1 MDALTR
7 EPTTTVT
14 RSRARRVVMLLAS
27 VALIAAVGATLWFWP
42 TTTNNPAKDRFANEP
57 IPVLVAIATR
67 RDVPI
72 YLDGLG
78 TVQAFYTVTI
88 RPMVDGPLVAVD
100 FHEGE
105 DVRKGDVLARI
116 DPRTF
121 QAAVDQAVAK
131 RAQDEA
137 LLANARVDLTR
148 YQKLVSNAYTSAQ
161 QADTQKSLVAQLEAQ
176 IRQDQAQID
185 TTRTQLSYCTI
196 IAPIDGRT
204 GIRQVDPGN
213 IVHASDSSGASNLVM
228 LTQLQPI
235 SVVFTLPQ
243 QSLPAVARATADGMP
258 KALAVTQGAVTE
270 GVGTQAGST
279 QAGST
284 QAGSTQAGNAQAGN
298 GSTVLD
304 RGTLAVLDNQ
314 VDPTTGTIKL
324 KATFPNA
331 RRVLWPGG
339 FVGVRLLVDT
349 ARAALTVPPAAV
361 QRGPRGTYV
370 YVIDAA
376 STAHRRDVTVA
387 HEDQEV
393 SIITAGLQPGDR
405 VVTDGA
411 ARLAEDTKVA
421 IAEPAPKPP
430 GPPAPAVP
438 GGLRGA
444 TSQP

>member
-7 EPTTTVT
+7 EPDITAT
-14 RSRARRVVMLLAS
+14 RPRARRYGMLLAS
-27 VALIAAVGATLWFWP
+27 ALLIAAVGSALWFWP
-42 TTTNNPAKDRFANEP
+42 IASNTPAKDKFADEP
-57 IPVLVAIATR
+57 IPVLVATAAK

-88 RPMVDGPLVAVD
+88 KPMVDGPLVSVD
-100 FHEGE
+100 FREGE
-105 DVRKGDVLARI
+105 DVRKGEVLAQI

-121 QAAVDQAVAK
+121 QAALDQAVAK

-137 LLANARVDLTR
+137 LLANARVDLVR

-185 TTRTQLSYCTI
+185 TARTQFSYCTI
-196 IAPIDGRT
+196 TAPIDGRT

-213 IVHASDSSGASNLVM
+213 IVHAADSSGASNLVV

-243 QSLPAVARATADGMP
+243 QALPAVARAIAGGMP
-258 KALAVTQGAVTE
+258 EALAVMQ
-270 GVGTQAGST
+270 GVGNQVVG
-279 QAGST
+279 G
-284 QAGSTQAGNAQAGN
+284 GN
-298 GSTVLD
+298 VLD
-304 RGTLAVLDNQ
+304 RGALAVLDNQ

-324 KATFPNA
+324 KANFPNA
-331 RRVLWPGG
+331 KRVLWPGG

-349 ARAALTVPPAAV
+349 AHAVLTVPPAAV

-370 YVIDAA
+370 YVIDAD
-376 STAHRRDVTVA
+376 SVSHRRDVTVA

-393 SIITAGLQPGDR
+393 SIVTAGLTPGDR

-411 ARLAEDTKVA
+411 ARLADGTKVA
-421 IAEPAPKPP
+421 IAEPAAKLS

-444 TSQP
+444 TAQP

>member
-7 EPTTTVT
+7 EPDITAT
-14 RSRARRVVMLLAS
+14 RPRARRPVMLLAS
-27 VALIAAVGATLWFWP
+27 AVLIAAVGAALWFWP
-42 TTTNNPAKDRFANEP
+42 TTSNTPAKDKSAAEP
-57 IPVLVAIATR
+57 IPVLVAAATK

-88 RPMVDGPLVAVD
+88 KPMVDGPLVSVD
-100 FHEGE
+100 FREGE
-105 DVRKGDVLARI
+105 DVRKGEVLARI

-121 QAAVDQAVAK
+121 QAALDQAVAK

-137 LLANARVDLTR
+137 LLANARVDLIR

-185 TTRTQLSYCTI
+185 NARTELGYCTI
-196 IAPIDGRT
+196 TAPIDGRT

-213 IVHASDSSGASNLVM
+213 IVHAADSSGASNLVM

-243 QSLPAVARATADGMP
+243 QALPAVARAMTDGMP
-258 KALAVTQGAVTE
+258 EALAVMQ
-270 GVGTQAGST
+270 GVGNQVVG
-279 QAGST
+279 G
-284 QAGSTQAGNAQAGN
+284 GN
-298 GSTVLD
+298 VLD
-304 RGTLAVLDNQ
+304 RGVLAVLDNQ

-331 RRVLWPGG
+331 KRVLWPGG

-349 ARAALTVPPAAV
+349 AHAALTVPPAAV

-370 YVIDAA
+370 YVIDAD
-376 STAHRRDVTVA
+376 SVSHRRDVTVA
-387 HEDQEV
+387 HEDQEA
-393 SIITAGLQPGDR
+393 SIVTAGLAAGDR

-411 ARLAEDTKVA
+411 ARLAEGTKVA
-421 IAEPAPKPP
+421 IAEPAAKPS
-430 GPPAPAVP
+430 GPPAPGVP

-444 TSQP
+444 AAQP

>member
-7 EPTTTVT
+7 EPATTAT
-14 RSRARRVVMLLAS
+14 RPRARRFVMLFAS
-27 VALIAAVGATLWFWP
+27 LLLIAAVGAALWFWP
-42 TTTNNPAKDRFANEP
+42 VASNSPVKDRFANEP
-57 IPVLVAIATR
+57 IPVLVATAAR

-88 RPMVDGPLVAVD
+88 KPMVDGPLVAVD
-100 FHEGE
+100 FREGE
-105 DVRKGDVLARI
+105 DVHKGDVLAEI

-121 QAAVDQAVAK
+121 QAALDQAIAK
-131 RAQDEA
+131 QAQDAA

-176 IRQDQAQID
+176 VRQDQAQID
-185 TTRTQLSYCTI
+185 TARTQLSYCTI
-196 IAPIDGRT
+196 TAPIDGRT

-213 IVHASDSSGASNLVM
+213 IVHAADSSGASSLVV

-243 QSLPAVARATADGMP
+243 QALPAVARAMTAGMP
-258 KALAVTQGAVTE
+258 EALAVTQGVGTQ
-270 GVGTQAGST
+270 GVGTQGVGGGS
-279 QAGST
+279 
-284 QAGSTQAGNAQAGN
+284 
-298 GSTVLD
+298 VLD
-304 RGTLAVLDNQ
+304 RGVLAVLDNQ

-331 RRVLWPGG
+331 KRVLWPGG

-349 ARAALTVPPAAV
+349 VHAALTVPPAAV
-361 QRGPRGTYV
+361 QRGPRGTYI
-370 YVIDAA
+370 YVIDAD
-376 STAHRRDVTVA
+376 STAHRRDVTVS
-387 HEDQEV
+387 HEDQNV
-393 SIITAGLQPGDR
+393 SIVTAGLIPGDS

-411 ARLAEDTKVA
+411 ARLAEGTKVA
-421 IAEPAPKPP
+421 IAEPAPKPS
-430 GPPAPAVP
+430 GPPAPGVP
-438 GGLRGA
+438 GGRRGA
-444 TSQP
+444 EPQP

>member
-7 EPTTTVT
+7 EPAITAT
-14 RSRARRVVMLLAS
+14 RPRARRYVMLLAS
-27 VALIAAVGATLWFWP
+27 VLLIAAVGAALWFWP
-42 TTTNNPAKDRFANEP
+42 VASNSPAKDRFANEP
-57 IPVLVAIATR
+57 IPVLVATAAQ

-78 TVQAFYTVTI
+78 TVQAFHTVTI
-88 RPMVDGPLVAVD
+88 KPMVDGPLVSVD
-100 FHEGE
+100 FREGQ
-105 DVRKGDVLARI
+105 DVRKGEVLAQI

-121 QAAVDQAVAK
+121 QAALDQVVAK

-176 IRQDQAQID
+176 VRQDQAQID
-185 TTRTQLSYCTI
+185 TARTQLSYCTI
-196 IAPIDGRT
+196 TAPIDGRT

-213 IVHASDSSGASNLVM
+213 IVHAADSSGTSSLVV

-243 QSLPAVARATADGMP
+243 QALPAVASAMTASMP
-258 KALAVTQGAVTE
+258 EALAVMQGVGNQGISEGAGTQ
-270 GVGTQAGST
+270 GVGTQGVGGGS
-279 QAGST
+279 
-284 QAGSTQAGNAQAGN
+284 
-298 GSTVLD
+298 VLD
-304 RGTLAVLDNQ
+304 RGALAVLDNQ

-324 KATFPNA
+324 KANFPNA

-349 ARAALTVPPAAV
+349 AHGALTVPPAAV

-370 YVIDAA
+370 YVIDTD
-376 STAHRRDVTVA
+376 SIAHRRDLTVS

-393 SIITAGLQPGDR
+393 SIVTAGLKPGDR

-411 ARLAEDTKVA
+411 ARLADGTKVA
-421 IAEPAPKPP
+421 IAEPAAKQS
-430 GPPAPAVP
+430 GPPAPSVP
-438 GGLRGA
+438 GGRRG
-444 TSQP
+444 TEPQP

>member
-7 EPTTTVT
+7 DPASTAT
-14 RSRARRVVMLLAS
+14 RPGVRRRARRVVMPLACLL
-27 VALIAAVGATLWFWP
+27 LIAAVGAALWFWP
-42 TTTNNPAKDRFANEP
+42 VASNGPAKDRFANEP
-57 IPVLVAIATR
+57 IPVLVATATK

-88 RPMVDGPLVAVD
+88 KPMVDGPLIAVD
-100 FHEGE
+100 FREGE
-105 DVRKGDVLARI
+105 DVHKGDVLAQI

-121 QAAVDQAVAK
+121 QAALDQAIAK
-131 RAQDEA
+131 QAQDAA

-176 IRQDQAQID
+176 VRQDQAQID
-185 TTRTQLSYCTI
+185 TARTQLSYATI
-196 IAPIDGRT
+196 TAPIDGRT

-213 IVHASDSSGASNLVM
+213 IVHAADSSGASSLVV

-243 QSLPAVARATADGMP
+243 QALPPVARAMTAGMP
-258 KALAVTQGAVTE
+258 EALAVTQGLGAQ
-270 GVGTQAGST
+270 GVGPQGVGARDAGT
-279 QAGST
+279 G
-284 QAGSTQAGNAQAGN
+284 GVGGN
-298 GSTVLD
+298 SVLD

-349 ARAALTVPPAAV
+349 VHGALTVPPAAV
-361 QRGPRGTYV
+361 QRGPRGSYV
-370 YVIDAA
+370 YVIDADSA
-376 STAHRRDVTVA
+376 AHRRDVTVS
-387 HEDQEV
+387 HEVQEV
-393 SIITAGLQPGDR
+393 SIVTAGLAQGDR

-411 ARLAEDTKVA
+411 ARLAEGTKVA
-421 IAEPAPKPP
+421 IAEAAAKPS
-430 GPPAPAVP
+430 GPPAPGVP
-438 GGLRGA
+438 GGRRGA
-444 TSQP
+444 EPQP

>member
-1 MDALTR
+1 
-7 EPTTTVT
+7 
-14 RSRARRVVMLLAS
+14 MLLAS
-27 VALIAAVGATLWFWP
+27 VALVAAVGATLWFWP
-42 TTTNNPAKDRFANEP
+42 TTNNNPAKDRFANEP
-57 IPVLVAIATR
+57 IPVLVATATR

-121 QAAVDQAVAK
+121 QAALDQAVAK

-176 IRQDQAQID
+176 LRQDQAQID

-196 IAPIDGRT
+196 TAPIDGRT

-213 IVHASDSSGASNLVM
+213 IVHAADSSGASNLVM
-228 LTQLQPI
+228 LTQVQPI

-243 QSLPAVARATADGMP
+243 QSLPAVARAMADGMP
-258 KALAVTQGAVTE
+258 NALAVTQGAVTE
-270 GVGTQAGST
+270 GVGS
-279 QAGST
+279 
-284 QAGSTQAGNAQAGN
+284 QAGNTQAGN

-331 RRVLWPGG
+331 KRVLWPGG

-393 SIITAGLQPGDR
+393 SIIATGLQPGDR

-411 ARLAEDTKVA
+411 ARLAEETKVA